1 MGTNIFSYPNRRC
14 DVFLLPANRFTDPLA
29 GAWSRVDSLNGL
41 SVFVGINYPFFLQ
54 APPATDDAAAAEE
67 LEVPA
72 AGDDGE
78 LPDGEAAAGEDGG
91 PGGAAAFA
99 EVPPALPVFKP
110 DCVFATHER
119 AFQYNPQPD
128 PTWTR
133 MHVCG
138 GACHWINADCRDIC

>member
-1 MGTNIFSYPNRRC
+1 M
-14 DVFLLPANRFTDPLA
+14 VFLRLL
-29 GAWSRVDSLNGL
+29 GQS
-41 SVFVGINYPFFLQ
+41 
-54 APPATDDAAAAEE
+54 DDAAAAEE

-110 DCVFATHER
+110 DYVFATHER
-119 AFQYNPQPD
+119 AFQYNPQPN

-138 GACHWINADCRDIC
+138 GPVIGSTLTAERFVERKSVVRGEAPIWFVPTLPFAIVLCSLSHGWTYLT